1 LGYGG
6 LEGVRRPGKS
16 RELEE
21 GSGKGYGCRKGEGG
35 IRRKVER
42 VKGVKEG
49 FGVGKWA

>member
-1 LGYGG
+1 MGYGG